1 LPALAAYR
9 RPVISDKRWDTL
21 SVMQLGALVAMTLGL
36 AIGLSSLLGPLL
48 GSRLKPEEVML
59 LTVVVSLLCVQGTVP
74 IWVHQFLRRNFQTWG
89 EAFGLMQ
96 RNYRQCVT
104 LALLALVIA
113 LFGMGV
119 LSYLTTT
126 VLEVAADR
134 TGWDWLK
141 PQPQAIAELL
151 KNDWPWWL
159 LTLQAF
165 TAIIVAPVGEE
176 LLFRGVLYGFIKQRG
191 HPRLALWISAVVFAA
206 VHGNAVGFLFF
217 IFLSMILV
225 ALYEQTKN
233 ILTPILLHALFNAVN
248 FTLIVTQPKWAEKLM
263 DS

>member
-1 LPALAAYR
+1 
-9 RPVISDKRWDTL
+9 
-21 SVMQLGALVAMTLGL
+21 MQLGALVAMTLGL

-48 GSRLKPEEVML
+48 GSRLNPEEVML
-59 LTVVVSLLCVQGTVP
+59 LTVVISLLCVQGTVP
-74 IWVHQFLRRNFQTWG
+74 IWVHQFLLRNAQTWG
-89 EAFGLMQ
+89 EAFGIT
-96 RNYRQCVT
+96 RGNWRQCLT

-119 LSYLTTT
+119 LGYLTST

-134 TGWDWLK
+134 TGWAWLK

-151 KNDWPWWL
+151 KNNWPWWL

-191 HPRLALWISAVVFAA
+191 HPRLALWISAVLFAA

-225 ALYEQTKN
+225 ALYERTEN

>member
-1 LPALAAYR
+1 M
-9 RPVISDKRWDTL
+9 ISDKRWDTL
-21 SVMQLGALVAMTLGL
+21 SVLHLGAMVGL
-36 AIGLSSLLGPLL
+36 SFGAAIGLSMLAGPLL
-48 GSRLKPEEVML
+48 GSRLPPPEVML
-59 LTVVVSLLCVQGTVP
+59 LTVVTSLLCVQGTMV
-74 IWVHQFLRRNFQTWG
+74 IWVHQFLRQNALTWG
-89 EAFGLMQ
+89 EAFGVTQ

-119 LSYLTTT
+119 LGYLTST

-141 PQPQAIAELL
+141 PQPQAVAELL

-191 HPRLALWISAVVFAA
+191 HPRLALWISAVLFAV

-233 ILTPILLHALFNAVN
+233 IFAPILLHALFNAVN
-248 FTLIVTQPKWAEKLM
+248 FALIVTQPKWAEKLI

>member
-1 LPALAAYR
+1 M
-9 RPVISDKRWDTL
+9 ISDKRWDTL
-21 SVMQLGALVAMTLGL
+21 SVLQLGAMV
-36 AIGLSSLLGPLL
+36 GLSFGAAMGLSMLAGPLL
-48 GSRLKPEEVML
+48 GSRLPPKEVML
-59 LTVVVSLLCVQGTVP
+59 LSVVISLVCVQGTAVF
-74 IWVHQFLRRNFQTWG
+74 WVHQFLRQNALTWG
-89 EAFGLMQ
+89 EAFGLAQ
-96 RNYRQCVT
+96 RNYGRCVV
-104 LALLALVIA
+104 LALFALVIA

-119 LSYLTTT
+119 LSLLTTT

-141 PQPQAIAELL
+141 PQQQAIAELL

-159 LTLQAF
+159 LGLQAF

-191 HPRLALWISAVVFAA
+191 HPRLALWISAVLFAA

-225 ALYEQTKN
+225 ALYEQTGN
-233 ILTPILLHALFNAVN
+233 IFTPVLLHALFNAVN

>member
-1 LPALAAYR
+1 M
-9 RPVISDKRWDTL
+9 ISDKRWDTL
-21 SVMQLGALVAMTLGL
+21 SVMQLGAMVAMTLGL
-36 AIGLSSLLGPLL
+36 ALGLSSLLGPSL
-48 GSRLKPEEVML
+48 GSWVKPQEVML
-59 LTVVVSLLCVQGTVP
+59 LSVVISLLCVQGTVP
-74 IWVHQFLRRNFQTWG
+74 IWVHQLLRRNAQTWG
-89 EAFGLMQ
+89 EAFGITQ

-104 LALLALVIA
+104 LALLALVVA

-119 LSYLTTT
+119 LGYLASTL
-126 VLEVAADR
+126 LEVAADR
-134 TGWDWLK
+134 TGWAWLK

-151 KNDWPWWL
+151 QNKWPWWL

-191 HPRLALWISAVVFAA
+191 RPRLALWTSAVLFAA

-233 ILTPILLHALFNAVN
+233 IFTPILLHALFNAVN
-248 FTLIVTQPKWAEKLM
+248 FTLIVAQPKWAEKLM